1 MKRVG
6 LHVLVRIG
14 VAALVIAAIAA
25 VGTAQTS
32 AQEPEIIV
40 IIEELNGSGISGDAT
55 LTDNGDGTTTIDVLV
70 DGATGDHPMHLHS
83 GTCAELGDIVEP
95 LTNVD
100 AEGSSVTDIEL
111 PLADIQ
117 AAPHAINIHLSE
129 AEISTYVACADVPTV
144 ATQPTADDSTD
155 GELTIEIAELNGSG
169 MSGDATLT
177 DNGDGTT
184 TIDVLVAGS
193 QGDHPIHLHSGT
205 CAELGDVIVPL
216 TNVDAEGS
224 SVTDVDVPLATIQD
238 PEVGPH
244 AINIHLSADEI
255 STYVACGDIPL
266 LAQGGETEAAT
277 PTAED
282 DAATATPATGVGPF
296 DNSDNSIMIIMGM
309 VAAVVVFAAGI
320 GLRRGTVR
328 A

>member
-14 VAALVIAAIAA
+14 VAALVIAAVAA
-25 VGTAQTS
+25 FGSVQTQAQDT
-32 AQEPEIIV
+32 EIIV
-40 IIEELNGSGISGDAT
+40 TLEELNGSGISGDAT

-70 DGATGDHPMHLHS
+70 DGATGDHPIHLHS

-100 AEGSSVTDIEL
+100 AEGSSVTDV
-111 PLADIQ
+111 PLDLATIR
-117 AAPHAINIHLSE
+117 AAPHSINIHLSE
-129 AEISTYVACADVPTV
+129 AEIATYVACADVPTV
-144 ATQPTADDSTD
+144 DTN
-155 GELTIEIAELNGSG
+155 EITIEIGELNGSG
-169 MSGDATLT
+169 MSGDASLT

-224 SVTDVDVPLATIQD
+224 SVTSVDVPLATIQD
-238 PEVGPH
+238 PAVGPH

-266 LAQGGETEAAT
+266 LETAAATDGQGGEAAAPAAEGGT
-277 PTAED
+277 APT
-282 DAATATPATGVGPF
+282 TTPATGIGPT
-296 DNSDNSIMIIMGM
+296 DGSDTSIMIIMGM

-320 GLRRGTVR
+320 GLRRSSVR